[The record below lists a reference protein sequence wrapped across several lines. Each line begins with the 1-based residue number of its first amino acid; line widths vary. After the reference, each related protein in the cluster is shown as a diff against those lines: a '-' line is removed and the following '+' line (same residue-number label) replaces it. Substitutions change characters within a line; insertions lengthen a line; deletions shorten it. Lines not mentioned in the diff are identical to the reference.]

1 MQYGLS
7 QSYIVSRVF
16 GMLICFAVIAIAGPK
31 LDAFAQ
37 GSGFYSTN
45 GPEIVDSG
53 GNPVILRGVGLGGWL
68 VPEGYMLDI
77 AAPDG
82 GSPTTIRA
90 QIVDLIGETDADE
103 FFRLYRENYVNEED
117 IAAIASWGHDH
128 IRLPF
133 HYKLFFDPDTE
144 TFDEDGFDLLDT
156 FLEWCRV
163 HDLRVILDMH
173 AAPGAQNDGP
183 ISDSDGTARLWTEP
197 VPYQDQTVAIWKEI
211 ATRYV
216 ADTTIIGYDL
226 INEPVTPQGVNTD
239 DLRALYVR
247 IADSIRTVDN
257 NHILFIEG
265 NFYATDFGVLETPF
279 DSNMVYAFHKYW
291 NATDTGTIQYLLNL
305 RSDTHVPLWLGETGE
320 NSNVW
325 YYLVKSLVEAN
336 GIGWNWWT
344 HKQIEATA
352 SPLSARYA
360 PGYEAVL
367 DYWRGSGPRP
377 SARFAKDAL
386 FDMAHSLH
394 IDSTEV
400 RAGVLAALF
409 EPNFSTLRRPFKE
422 HRVPG
427 VINAVDYDIGSQG
440 QTYSDVD
447 YFATSGT
454 PGGGNT
460 GGHYRNDGVDIER
473 STDPQG
479 FDYNVG
485 WVNNLEWLTYTFTAD
500 STATYD
506 IEVRVAAQASGGE
519 FRLSVDDVQIGTD
532 VSVPATGGWQNWVSV
547 WVRNVNIEAGEHV
560 LKLLIR
566 RKEFN
571 INRMTFTPATATGI
585 REVGDDRVG
594 GVRDPYPNPFEDLFT
609 IPVRTAVASAIR
621 IEIFDLLGRLA
632 YTENAGVRA
641 AGDHLLAIR
650 PGLASGMY
658 VCRVTIGDAVG
669 ADGRGLTVWTTV
681 WTTLIRQ

>member
-1 MQYGLS
+1 MRYRKQELAPAS
-7 QSYIVSRVF
+7 LTRVAATVALVLLAATNADVAAQS
-16 GMLICFAVIAIAGPK
+16 
-31 LDAFAQ
+31 
-37 GSGFYSTN
+37 SGFYGTD
-45 GPEIVDSG
+45 GPEIVDANG
-53 GNPVILRGVGLGGWL
+53 TPVVLRGVGLGGWL
-68 VPEGYMLDI
+68 MPEGYMLDI
-77 AAPDG
+77 SAPDG

-90 QIVDLIGETDADE
+90 QIVDLIGEADADE
-103 FFRLYRENYVNEED
+103 FFRIYRENYVNAKD
-117 IAAIASWGHDH
+117 IEAIAGWGYDH

-133 HYKLFFDPDTE
+133 HYDLFFDPDTQ
-144 TFDEDGFDLLDT
+144 TFDEDGFALLDT
-156 FLEWCRV
+156 FLGWCRA
-163 HDLRVILDMH
+163 HNLRVILDMH

-211 ATRYV
+211 ASRYV

-226 INEPVTPQGVNTD
+226 INEPVTPNGVNTD
-239 DLRALYVR
+239 DLRVLYTR

-305 RSDTHVPLWLGETGE
+305 RNDTQVPLWLGETGE

-325 YYLVKSLVEAN
+325 YYLVRTLVEAN

-352 SPLSARYA
+352 SPLSAPYA

-367 DYWRGSGPRP
+367 DYWRGNGTRP

-386 FDMAHSLH
+386 FAMARSLH

-400 RAGVLAALF
+400 RRGVLAALF
-409 EPNFSTLRRPFKE
+409 EPDFSSLRRPFKD
-422 HRVPG
+422 HRIPG
-427 VINAVDYDIGSQG
+427 YINAVDYDIGSQG

-473 STDPQG
+473 STDPEG

-485 WVNNLEWLTYTFTAD
+485 WVNNLEWLTYSFTAD
-500 STATYD
+500 STANYD
-506 IEVRVAAQASGGE
+506 IEVRVAAQSPGGS
-519 FRLSVDDVQIGTD
+519 FRLSVDDAQIGDD
-532 VSVPATGGWQNWVSV
+532 VSVPATGGWQNWQSV
-547 WVRNVNIEAGEHV
+547 WLRNVQIEAGEHV
-560 LKLLIR
+560 LKILIR

-571 INRMTFTPATATGI
+571 INRLTFSVASGTDTDDVADH
-585 REVGDDRVG
+585 GDDWLSPG
-594 GVRDPYPNPFEDLFT
+594 YPNPMADQLSL
-609 IPVRTAVASAIR
+609 PVRATAASR
-621 IEIFDLLGRLA
+621 VRVKVFDLLGRLA
-632 YTENAGVRA
+632 FEREERVTHSGKQDIVI
-641 AGDHLLAIR
+641 H
-650 PGLASGMY
+650 PQLASGVY
-658 VCRVTIGDAVG
+658 LCRVSLDDATGTRTEWQTIVV
-669 ADGRGLTVWTTV
+669 RN
-681 WTTLIRQ
+681 R